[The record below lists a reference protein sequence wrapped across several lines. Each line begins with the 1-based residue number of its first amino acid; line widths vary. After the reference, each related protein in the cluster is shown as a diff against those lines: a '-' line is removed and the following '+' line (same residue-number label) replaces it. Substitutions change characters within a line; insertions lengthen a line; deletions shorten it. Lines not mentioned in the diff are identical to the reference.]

1 MRFEKLLEQSLGELR
16 AGGLFRQPDDGSAR
30 RGVEGAAREL
40 ALSALDASSNDY
52 LGLGAEHV
60 SRETH
65 GRPGAGASRL
75 IHGTVAEHVALESR
89 LAAWVNASA
98 SLTFASTYAANVG
111 LLAALAVRDSV
122 IISDATNHASI
133 IDGARLG
140 RAEVKVVPHL
150 DLDAVR
156 KALAAHRAARACWVV
171 TESYFS
177 MDGDGPDLAALR
189 ALCDEADAC
198 LIVDEAHALGV
209 FGPSGA
215 GRCAE
220 AGIKPDVLVGAL
232 GKAVGSHGGFV
243 AGSETLRDYL
253 WNKARSFVFS
263 TALSPSHVDL
273 TSIQVAATIAADALR
288 ERLSFNADQLR
299 ARLLDLGL
307 PVAPNS
313 FGPIISLVLGD
324 NQRVLA
330 AAARLRELGIL
341 AQAIRPPTV
350 PAGAA
355 RLRVTVKATFGESDL
370 DRLAR
375 GLEQACR
382 ES

>member
-1 MRFEKLLEQSLGELR
+1 
-16 AGGLFRQPDDGSAR
+16 
-30 RGVEGAAREL
+30 
-40 ALSALDASSNDY
+40 
-52 LGLGAEHV
+52 
-60 SRETH
+60 
-65 GRPGAGASRL
+65 
-75 IHGTVAEHVALESR
+75 
-89 LAAWVNASA
+89 
-98 SLTFASTYAANVG
+98 
-111 LLAALAVRDSV
+111 
-122 IISDATNHASI
+122 
-133 IDGARLG
+133 
-140 RAEVKVVPHL
+140 
-150 DLDAVR
+150 
-156 KALAAHRAARACWVV
+156 
-171 TESYFS
+171 